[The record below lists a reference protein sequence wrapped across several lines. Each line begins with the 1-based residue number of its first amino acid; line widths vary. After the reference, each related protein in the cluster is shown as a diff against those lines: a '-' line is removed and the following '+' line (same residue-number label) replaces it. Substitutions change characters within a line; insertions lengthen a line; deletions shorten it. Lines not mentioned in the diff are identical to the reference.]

1 VEVDIVMDED
11 LPLKITHDVSQT
23 LQRKLEG
30 EFSNTRTVKTLD
42 QGLPLL
48 GLADVERAYVHVDY
62 ENEHDIKEEHKPL
75 YEITERRS
83 IKQRV
88 KSLLGMSKKHNDE

>member
-1 VEVDIVMDED
+1 
-11 LPLKITHDVSQT
+11 
-23 LQRKLEG
+23 
-30 EFSNTRTVKTLD
+30 
-42 QGLPLL
+42 
-48 GLADVERAYVHVDY
+48 VHVDY

-88 KSLLGMSKKHNDE
+88 KYLLGMSKKQNDD

>member
-1 VEVDIVMDED
+1 MALN
-11 LPLKITHDVSQT
+11 LPEPVLT
-23 LQRKLEG
+23 
-30 EFSNTRTVKTLD
+30 
-42 QGLPLL
+42 PL

-88 KSLLGMSKKHNDE
+88 KQLLSRSKKEET

>member
-1 VEVDIVMDED
+1 MDEN
-11 LPLKITHDVSQT
+11 LPLKVTHDVSQT

-30 EFSNTRTVKTLD
+30 ELNLTPDKKL
-42 QGLPLL
+42 GNLL
-48 GLADVERAYVHVDY
+48 CIGLADVERAYVHVDY

-88 KSLLGMSKKHNDE
+88 KALLSRNKDNAS